1 MRPAPT
7 RKACRVCAHA
17 EHEFLSRLLEQGVSP
32 RAIVK
37 RVGGVGRKDL
47 ARHQDRCL
55 AKPDEK
61 EADE

>member
-1 MRPAPT
+1 M
-7 RKACRVCAHA
+7 CDHA
-17 EHEFLSRLLEQGVSP
+17 EHDFLSRLLEQGVSP

-37 RVGGVGRKDL
+37 RVGGVSRKDL
-47 ARHQDRCL
+47 ARHQARCL